1 MARVPFIFI
10 AVVSLGFIAMLAAS
24 VNARRREFLVLRAVG
39 ASRWYIAA
47 ILASEAIK
55 VAMGGILVGFLFG
68 SVVGWLFTFATR
80 AAMSNWGLPASFAIP
95 FVTIAKG
102 ALGSLLFA
110 LFVALP
116 ASLLIIR
123 RK

>member
-1 MARVPFIFI
+1 
-10 AVVSLGFIAMLAAS
+10 MLAAS

-55 VAMGGILVGFLFG
+55 VAMGGILVGFLSG
-68 SVVGWLFTFATR
+68 AVVGWLFTFATR